1 MVCARESSQVPRRLG
16 AFAADHTFAPKKRA
30 TREVLKWALG
40 AKLSKIVPFASV
52 FYVSEHKIDKKTS
65 KYKSKW

>member
-40 AKLSKIVPFASV
+40 AKLHEIVIFMSD
-52 FYVSEHKIDKKTS
+52 FYVCEHK
-65 KYKSKW
+65 